1 MQRLDASNEIV
12 QELQNDICKLIND
25 EEDAAYIKMMYS
37 IFSKYSLNKGYP
49 YKIIGI
55 DDAYVKAA
63 ILLELKSWSP
73 DDE

>member
-1 MQRLDASNEIV
+1 MLSI
-12 QELQNDICKLIND
+12 IND
-25 EEDAAYIKMMYS
+25 EEDAPYIKMMYS
-37 IFSKYSLNKGYP
+37 IFRKYSIKIGYP

-55 DDAYVKAA
+55 DEAYVKAA